1 MYKHFFKRV
10 IDFILVFC
18 ILAVIWPV
26 LLVITVW
33 LHFANKGA
41 GAFFFQERI
50 GKNEKVF
57 KIAKFKTMTDERD
70 ADGNLLPDEVRLTKM
85 GRFVRSTSIDELP
98 QFWNVLIGD
107 MALIG
112 PRPLL
117 VRYLPWYTEEERH
130 RHDVRPGISG
140 YAQSHGRNSVTWEE
154 KLAMDV
160 WYVNH
165 ISLKTDIAIILK
177 TIKSVL
183 LRESV
188 EVAGVEALDVYRMKK
203 NNQNNTQR

>member
-1 MYKHFFKRV
+1 MYKNYLKRA
-10 IDFILVFC
+10 IDFTIALIALLC
-18 ILAVIWPV
+18 IGWFLAI
-26 LLVITVW
+26 IAIW

-41 GAFFFQERI
+41 GAFFFQERP

-57 KIAKFKTMTDERD
+57 KIVKFKTMTDERD
-70 ADGNLLPDEVRLTKM
+70 ADGKLLPDEVRLTKV

-98 QFWNVLIGD
+98 QLWNVLVGD

-140 YAQSHGRNSVTWEE
+140 YAQSHGRNAVTWDE
-154 KLAMDV
+154 KLSMDV

-165 ISLKTDIAIILK
+165 VSFKTDLSIIFK
-177 TIKSVL
+177 TVKSVL
-183 LRESV
+183 LRESI
-188 EVAGVEALDVYRMKK
+188 EVAGVEALDVCRMKEGK
-203 NNQNNTQR
+203 AI

>member
-1 MYKHFFKRV
+1 MYKHFFKRFF
-10 IDFILVFC
+10 DFWISLIALICISPILLIVT
-18 ILAVIWPV
+18 I
-26 LLVITVW
+26 W

-41 GAFFFQERI
+41 GAFFLQERP
-50 GKNEKVF
+50 GKDEKVF
-57 KIAKFKTMTDERD
+57 KIIKFKTMTDERD
-70 ADGNLLPDEVRLTKM
+70 EKGALLPDEQRLTKV

-98 QFWNVLIGD
+98 QLFNVVKGD

-117 VRYLPWYTEEERH
+117 TRYLSWYTEEEKH
-130 RHDVRPGISG
+130 RHDVRPGITG
-140 YAQSHGRNSVTWEE
+140 YAQCHGRNVVTWDE

-165 ISLKTDIAIILK
+165 LSMGTDIKIILQ

-183 LRESV
+183 KRESV
-188 EVAGVEALDVYRMKK
+188 EVAGVEALDVCRMK
-203 NNQNNTQR
+203 QNNKK

>member
-10 IDFILVFC
+10 IDFTVVVCAL
-18 ILAVIWPV
+18 LVIWPI
-26 LLVITVW
+26 LLIINIW
-33 LHFANKGA
+33 LHVADKG
-41 GAFFFQERI
+41 GGVFFLQERL
-50 GKNEKVF
+50 GKDEKVF
-57 KIAKFKTMTDERD
+57 KIVKFKTMTDERD
-70 ADGNLLPDEVRLTKM
+70 VDGNLLSDEARITKI
-85 GRFVRSTSIDELP
+85 GRFIRSTSIDELP
-98 QFWNVLIGD
+98 QLWNVLVGD
-107 MALIG
+107 MAIIG

-117 VRYLPWYTEEERH
+117 VRYKPWYTEEEHH

-140 YAQSHGRNSVTWEE
+140 YAQSHGRNKISWDE

-165 ISLKTDIAIILK
+165 VSLKTDLSIFLM

-188 EVAGVEALDVYRMKK
+188 EVVGVEALDVCRMKER
-203 NNQNNTQR
+203 NESH